1 MITNAYA
8 HNHRR
13 TWQNFSS
20 MIIFVSIIVA
30 AFFMVMFYIQTDLEM
45 VDCIGYTIT
54 IIVCLLFAFLGC
66 EINYWDYKKLYI
78 DKSINY
84 TFMLEKNG
92 ERQKVMDFFE
102 IEDAVRKA
110 YLTKELK
117 NCRILITPTIAGF
130 YEICFEDK
138 GPVFRQIYQNFWF
151 RKEKK
156 TVSWSHLW
164 LENNSVENI
173 LNDIRQLY
181 NKKMFNIGY
190 YMCSVDDFFKRN

>member
-1 MITNAYA
+1 MAEFFGHDYICKHY
-8 HNHRR
+8 
-13 TWQNFSS
+13 SS
-20 MIIFVSIIVA
+20 G
-30 AFFMVMFYIQTDLEM
+30 FFMVMFYIQTDLEM
-45 VDCIGYTIT
+45 VDCIGHTIT
-54 IIVCLLFAFLGC
+54 IIICLLFAFLGC

-102 IEDAVRKA
+102 IEDAVRKV
-110 YLTKELK
+110 YVTKELK
-117 NCRILITPTIAGF
+117 NCRILITPTMAGF

-138 GPVFRQIYQNFWF
+138 GLVFRQIYQNFWF
-151 RKEKK
+151 RKVKK

-190 YMCSVDDFFKRN
+190 YMCSVDDLYL